1 MDSITLSSITF
12 LKILSFHSFVYFL
25 LIGLFSTFASRDAKV
40 GIVDNTLKV
49 GWKKQFV
56 YIFYVIFGTCLG
68 YLLVIDEQTKKEISY
83 NRIIP
88 KAISTIFV
96 LLCIF
101 LPVAELLWINDN
113 IHDALK
119 YRVGLNEMDMALLKT
134 PVIGYETTPQFYI
147 HQAFNHF
154 FTNIIIAVY
163 AYKFQW
169 SNTKWYT
176 KVRKGI
182 GYFLLYALGLSITDI
197 HYFEWPELLPYIVM
211 GILSYLLIKT
221 YNTKTPINIECNS
234 EINSSDTSIST
245 IEINEI
251 IKEENYTED
260 NCKISQND
268 NYQTNEKTENKDMIS
283 SRYLYCPYCGKELDP
298 ESLFCKFCGKKVSSQ
313 SYKSFGNGLL
323 KNLNHCLKWIVS
335 GINILY
341 KKVVK
346 PLLILCCIVA
356 CLVGAM
362 GLILGYNAYGF
373 ESKENYYNIDWVYE
387 LTLCFLPCL
396 LVILIVYSLII
407 WKNKQNRT
415 SKYKILSN
423 LTLFFSIIPII
434 VIVVNTPRIFDY
446 YSRLNKEKEMYEN
459 LYLKDK
465 DTRQEQLKQ
474 ILQDI
479 DNKTSTFSE
488 FRYEIDRYNG
498 DIKLLDILK
507 QEANQ
512 DNHFAQVYLGMYYY
526 DTSMNIDRKSYTVLS
541 IEKRE
546 RAFYW
551 FVKSAKGGNPIGQRL
566 LGRCYAK
573 TLDINSVEKDL
584 NLAHKWWKLAS
595 EQDDADAYLYLGNL
609 YGKWQYLSGIRVS
622 ESGERQ
628 GIDLDDNNNIQCK
641 FNLPEDWWIDL
652 PLARKYWQKVADLGS
667 LDAQDALERI
677 YKKAIKLGGNA
688 VLGLQV
694 SHLSDNVPFFM
705 GTAVVLEDE

>member
-1 MDSITLSSITF
+1 MDSITLSTITF

-25 LIGLFSTFASRDAKV
+25 LIGLFSTFASRDAKI

-119 YRVGLNEMDMALLKT
+119 YRGGLNEMDMALLKT
-134 PVIGYETTPQFYI
+134 PVIGYETTNQFYI

-245 IEINEI
+245 EINEF

-260 NCKISQND
+260 NCKISQDN
-268 NYQTNEKTENKDMIS
+268 NYQTKEKTENKDMIS
-283 SRYLYCPYCGKELDP
+283 SIYLYCPYCGKELDP

-362 GLILGYNAYGF
+362 GLVLGYNAYGF
-373 ESKENYYNIDWVYE
+373 EAKQFYDIDREYE
-387 LTLCFLPCL
+387 RTLCFLPCL

-423 LTLFFSIIPII
+423 LILIFSIIPIS
-434 VIVVNTPRIFDY
+434 VIAGNTPEIFDD
-446 YSRLNKEKEMYEN
+446 YSHLNKEKEIYEN

-465 DTRQEQLKQ
+465 VARQEQLRQ

-479 DNKTSTFSE
+479 LNNKSKIYEFTS
-488 FRYEIDRYNG
+488 EIDKYNG
-498 DIKLLDILK
+498 DIKLLDIIK
-507 QEANQ
+507 EEANNG
-512 DNHFAQVYLGMYYY
+512 NHLAQAYLGLYYYGHSDRYFAQRNSEV
-526 DTSMNIDRKSYTVLS
+526 N

-551 FVKSAKGGNPIGQRL
+551 FVKSANGGNPIGQRL

-573 TLDINSVEKDL
+573 TLDVNSVEKDL

-595 EQDDADAYLYLGNL
+595 EQNDAKAYLYLGNL

-622 ESGERQ
+622 GSGERQ

-652 PLARKYWQKVADLGS
+652 PLARKYWQKAADLGNS
-667 LDAQDALERI
+667 EAQDALERV
-677 YKKAIKLGGNA
+677 YPDEQGMQLGN
-688 VLGLQV
+688 
-694 SHLSDNVPFFM
+694 
-705 GTAVVLEDE
+705 

>member
-1 MDSITLSSITF
+1 MVMDSITLSTTTF

-68 YLLVIDEQTKKEISY
+68 YLLVVDEQTKKEISY

-119 YRVGLNEMDMALLKT
+119 YRVGLNEIDIALLKT
-134 PVIGYETTPQFYI
+134 PVIGYETTTQFYI

-234 EINSSDTSIST
+234 EINSSDTSLST
-245 IEINEI
+245 IEINET

-260 NCKISQND
+260 NCKLGQDN
-268 NYQTNEKTENKDMIS
+268 NYQTKEKTENKDMIS

-323 KNLNHCLKWIVS
+323 ENLNHCLKWIVS

-362 GLILGYNAYGF
+362 GLVLGYNAYGF
-373 ESKENYYNIDWVYE
+373 EAKQYYNIDWEYE
-387 LTLCFLPCL
+387 LTLWYLPFL

-407 WKNKQNRT
+407 WKNKQNRN

-423 LTLFFSIIPII
+423 LILFFSIIPIS
-434 VIVVNTPRIFDY
+434 VIAVNTPRIFDD
-446 YSRLNKEKEMYEN
+446 YSHLNKEKEIYEN

-465 DTRQEQLKQ
+465 VARQEQLRQ

-479 DNKTSTFSE
+479 WNNTSMIYE
-488 FRYEIDRYNG
+488 FTSEIDTYNG
-498 DIKLLDILK
+498 DIKLLDIIK
-507 QEANQ
+507 EEANN
-512 DNHFAQVYLGMYYY
+512 DNHLAQAYLGLYYY
-526 DTSMNIDRKSYTVLS
+526 GDSYDYRYSQVDTEKS
-541 IEKRE
+541 E

-551 FVKSAKGGNPIGQRL
+551 FVKSANGGNSIGQRL

-573 TLDINSVEKDL
+573 TLNVNSVEKDL

-595 EQDDADAYLYLGNL
+595 EQNDAYAYFYLGNL
-609 YGKWQYLSGIRVS
+609 YGKWLYLSGIHVS
-622 ESGERQ
+622 KSGKRQ
-628 GIDLDDNNNIQCK
+628 GVDLDDYNNIK
-641 FNLPEDWWIDL
+641 RIFNLPKDWRIDV
-652 PLARKYWQKVADLGS
+652 PLARKYWQKAADIGNS
-667 LDAQDALERI
+667 EAQDALERV
-677 YKKAIKLGGNA
+677 YPDEQGM
-688 VLGLQV
+688 
-694 SHLSDNVPFFM
+694 HLEEKQ
-705 GTAVVLEDE
+705 TE